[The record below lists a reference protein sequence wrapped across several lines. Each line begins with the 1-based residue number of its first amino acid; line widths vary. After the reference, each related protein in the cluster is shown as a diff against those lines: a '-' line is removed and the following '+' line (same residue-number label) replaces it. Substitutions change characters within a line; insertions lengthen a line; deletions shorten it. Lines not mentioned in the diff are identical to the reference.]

1 MQVLN
6 TMPQSIYIY
15 GQILL
20 AILGHAICRDL
31 RNIVSEARSTF
42 YYIRYSKHNFAKKK
56 ILSKRSTATT

>member
-15 GQILL
+15 GLDMRYAEIWETLCL
-20 AILGHAICRDL
+20 
-31 RNIVSEARSTF
+31 EARSTF

-56 ILSKRSTATT
+56 ILSKQSTATT